1 LNEASEKLT
10 DDGSTLV
17 GADAGITIPGYHIK
31 RQLGRGG
38 MASVYLA
45 IQESFG
51 RDVALKIL
59 APHHGPDSEFSQ
71 RFLREARIIS
81 QLVHPNIV
89 TVYDV
94 GVYEGLNYLSM
105 EYIHGQDLQEACGSL
120 TKRQVINIIR
130 DVAKALE
137 YAHQK
142 GYIHR
147 DVKPEN
153 IMLAEDGRVVLMDFG
168 IARGSDT
175 TLGMTKT
182 GRAIGTPYYMSPEQT
197 KGQPVDQRTDIYSL
211 GVVMYQMLTGY
222 VPYDADSAIA
232 VGIKHVSA
240 PIPQLPDSL
249 RFLQPIINTCL
260 SKDPAHRFQT
270 AAELIHVLE
279 SIPDNMLEAAEA
291 KAQAFRMAGRDHNA
305 ETIISSDIL
314 NDEAIPHIRIPT
326 DERKSVS
333 ATRIPVAKPKPA
345 RSYRGL
351 LFLLLLVVLGAA
363 GYLKQE
369 QLVGLWHHKIQPY
382 LVQHK
387 IIPPPVSVTT
397 NDNAATKADNANV
410 AGNTATNP
418 DRVAA
423 QGPVVEKEKTTTT
436 PIPRERIQQLRD
448 ALNSEPE
455 KAVELATL
463 YRQLIREKP
472 NNPLARN
479 GMKELRSWYSERIR
493 DAFTTEDLPR
503 ARLLIEQMKT
513 SFPRIGSS
521 EKFQQ
526 LEQRLITA
534 ETLQSHLQQARV
546 YLATNALIKPEGANA
561 LAELRAAQQLAP
573 ENLAIQQSI
582 QNIANTF
589 LTKAKELQAKGE
601 LDQALAVTKE
611 GLNAISES
619 AELLAFQQQLQAEKE
634 QQQYVSEQL
643 KLANKQLT
651 EGMLVTPSGNSAY
664 DYFHAVLNR
673 DAENKAAKQ
682 GLQTIEQQ
690 LINQAAQK
698 IEAGEF
704 KAAKAQLDQ
713 ASQYFSK
720 TKAIRATELKLAL
733 AIEDSKPKVQHII
746 FSETPLASL
755 NTPQAYKLQLGR
767 TLYIGFDYRNFKAD
781 TTSLQAVLM
790 DDTGRVQI
798 AQKPVIIK
806 GAAGEHYFEM
816 DLPVEGFADGS
827 YTLQLKLN
835 DRQLIAGTF
844 IVNKKAQ
851 P

>member
-1 LNEASEKLT
+1 MNSAPDKLT
-10 DDGSTLV
+10 DSGGSSA
-17 GADAGITIPGYHIK
+17 GADAGISIPGYRIK

-51 RDVALKIL
+51 RDVALKVL
-59 APHHGPDSEFSQ
+59 APHHAIDSEFSQ

-94 GVYEGLNYLSM
+94 GVHEGLHYLSM

-120 TKRQVINIIR
+120 SKRQVINIIR

-168 IARGSDT
+168 IARGNDT

-197 KGQPVDQRTDIYSL
+197 KGQPVDHRTDIYSL

-240 PIPQLPDSL
+240 PIPQLPDTL

-260 SKDPAHRFQT
+260 SKDPAHRFQS
-270 AAELIHVLE
+270 AADLIHVLE
-279 SIPDNMLEAAEA
+279 AIPDDMLEAAEA

-305 ETIISSDIL
+305 ETLIPSDAL
-314 NDEAIPHIRIPT
+314 TEDAIPHIRIPT
-326 DERKSVS
+326 EQRKSVS
-333 ATRIPVAKPKPA
+333 APSLPAVKSKPP
-345 RSYRGL
+345 RRRRGL
-351 LFLLLLVVLGAA
+351 LFLLLLVTLGAA

-369 QLVGLWHHKIQPY
+369 QLIGLWHSQVKPY
-382 LVQHK
+382 LVQYN
-387 IIPPPVSVTT
+387 ILPPPTGVVASNNDTSTATLPVVSENASAISSDEEATT
-397 NDNAATKADNANV
+397 SNTDNTVAAPDPRQRIEELRAELNTRLEAAT
-410 AGNTATNP
+410 
-418 DRVAA
+418 
-423 QGPVVEKEKTTTT
+423 
-436 PIPRERIQQLRD
+436 
-448 ALNSEPE
+448 
-455 KAVELATL
+455 ELAML
-463 YRQLIREKP
+463 YRELISEQPDDPMPKQ
-472 NNPLARN
+472 
-479 GMKELRSWYSERIR
+479 GMAELRSWYGENIR
-493 DAFTTEDLPR
+493 SAFANEDLPQ
-503 ARLLIEQMKT
+503 ARILIEQMKT

-546 YLATNALIKPEGANA
+546 YLAANALIKPEGANA

-582 QNIANTF
+582 QIIANTF

-601 LDQALAVTKE
+601 LDQAVAVTKE

-619 AELLAFQQQLQAEKE
+619 AELLALQQQLQAEKE
-634 QQQYVSEQL
+634 QQQYISQQL

-651 EGMLVTPSGNSAY
+651 AGMLVTPTGNSAY

-690 LINQAAQK
+690 LLNQAVQK

-720 TKAIRATELKLAL
+720 TKAIRATELKLSL
-733 AIEDSKPKVQHII
+733 AIEDSKPKVEHLI

-755 NTPQAYKLQLGR
+755 DTPQAYKLQLGR
-767 TLYIGFDYRNFKAD
+767 TLYIGFDYRNFEAE

-790 DDTGRVQI
+790 DGTSRILI
-798 AQKPVIIK
+798 AQKPVIIN
-806 GAAGEHYFEM
+806 GASGEHYFDM
-816 DLPVEGFADGS
+816 DLPAEGFADGN

-835 DRQLIAGTF
+835 DRQLIADTF
-844 IVNKKAQ
+844 IAIKKAQ